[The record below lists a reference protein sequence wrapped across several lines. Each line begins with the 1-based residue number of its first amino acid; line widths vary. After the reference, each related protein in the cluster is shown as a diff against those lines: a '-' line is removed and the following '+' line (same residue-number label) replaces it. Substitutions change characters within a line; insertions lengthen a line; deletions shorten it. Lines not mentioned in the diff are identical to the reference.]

1 MIGLDFIF
9 LLQHI
14 KDSTT
19 ISKSVTATI
28 APDRAIPRFRKR
40 VSLPSEP
47 IASVSAV
54 VVVAAAAWM
63 WSREFYFG
71 ILSIIIINTILPR
84 FGRQSTAMS
93 SECPQSWLVGG
104 LCLQSRMADSVPV
117 QMTSSRKMGPW
128 PTGSRPT
135 QLLASMY
142 MRIYTNHVNY
152 AACH

>member
-54 VVVAAAAWM
+54 VVIAAAECEA
-63 WSREFYFG
+63 EFYFG
-71 ILSIIIINTILPR
+71 TSIIIINTNRL
-84 FGRQSTAMS
+84 FYLD
-93 SECPQSWLVGG
+93 LVGKA
-104 LCLQSRMADSVPV
+104 LQCPLNVH
-117 QMTSSRKMGPW
+117 
-128 PTGSRPT
+128 
-135 QLLASMY
+135 
-142 MRIYTNHVNY
+142 NHD
-152 AACH
+152 

>member
-54 VVVAAAAWM
+54 VVIAAAECEA
-63 WSREFYFG
+63 EFYFG
-71 ILSIIIINTILPR
+71 ISIIIINL
-84 FGRQSTAMS
+84 FYLD
-93 SECPQSWLVGG
+93 LVGKA
-104 LCLQSRMADSVPV
+104 LQCPLHVH
-117 QMTSSRKMGPW
+117 
-128 PTGSRPT
+128 
-135 QLLASMY
+135 
-142 MRIYTNHVNY
+142 NHD
-152 AACH
+152 